1 MISIYIISIL
11 VLVGITSFAVWI
23 FWAFCL
29 GDGSSKRADAV
40 EKEVDAW
47 VTVSENEHEFD
58 TASFPQGAD
67 CIIIS
72 DASEDIYVSASQ
84 EYEKKL
90 QDFISFSEAYESD
103 RYLDGQDVYLAVHEG
118 GETAYIHYS
127 LATPHEWIFLFGVI
141 LIYLLEILIP
151 TMIVIGRIKKG
162 IGKVLEFT
170 EVLKA
175 RDLEV
180 NPVNT
185 GIYELDQIN
194 MAADGM
200 RLELVNTMEDK
211 WKKEQLSKSEM
222 AQIAHD
228 LKTPLTVIRGNAD
241 ILLENTSCDEDK
253 ECLEDIIRNSEKI
266 AQSVLEIL
274 EK

>member
-11 VLVGITSFAVWI
+11 TLVGITSFAVLI
-23 FWAFCL
+23 FWAFYL

-40 EKEVDAW
+40 EKEVDDW
-47 VTVSENEHEFD
+47 VTVSDKEHEFD
-58 TASFPQGAD
+58 IVSFPEGAD

-72 DASEDIYVSASQ
+72 DANEEIYASASQ

-90 QDFISFSEAYESD
+90 RDFIRFSELYENE
-103 RYLDGQDVYLAVHEG
+103 RYLDGQDVYMAVHEG

-151 TMIVIGRIKKG
+151 TMILIGRIKKG
-162 IGKVLEFT
+162 ISKVLEFT
-170 EVLKA
+170 EVLKS

-180 NPVNT
+180 SPVNT
-185 GIYELDQIN
+185 GIYELDQIS

-200 RLELVNTMEDK
+200 RLELVKTMEDK

-241 ILLENTSCDEDK
+241 ILLENTSSDEDK